1 MLFVPKLHLR
11 QPVLSYNACGSFT
24 KHPERFQNFRETG
37 NLKHIYIY
45 LYIYTNKLGKACFT
59 HDATYS
65 YSENLAK
72 RTISEKILRER
83 AYEITINPEYDG
95 YRRGLASMV
104 CKFFDKKTRSATK
117 ASITE
122 ELAQELHMPV
132 IKKFQRRNIYARF
145 KDNIWAADL
154 ANILAKS
161 F

>member
-24 KHPERFQNFRETG
+24 KHPERIQNFRETG

-83 AYEITINPEYDG
+83 VFWQGNEIGNKGKYNWRTSPRITY
-95 YRRGLASMV
+95 AS
-104 CKFFDKKTRSATK
+104 D
-117 ASITE
+117 
-122 ELAQELHMPV
+122 
-132 IKKFQRRNIYARF
+132 
-145 KDNIWAADL
+145 
-154 ANILAKS
+154 
-161 F
+161 